1 MGGLEHGLARR
12 HLHRDRRD
20 GQFGLD
26 IFQAVVFPAPQGRFD
41 AIALALLALALWL
54 LLRRNWGVVRT
65 LLLSAAL
72 GVLVL
77 NNGVI

>member
-1 MGGLEHGLARR
+1 
-12 HLHRDRRD
+12 
-20 GQFGLD
+20 
-26 IFQAVVFPAPQGRFD
+26 
-41 AIALALLALALWL
+41 LLALALWL